1 MTQDRRRRR
10 RTTKSRV
17 GVRRENRKSLS
28 AISSPLKLVL
38 DKEKQDAAEKVKR
51 FFATQTVNDR
61 DTGRPCYKVNTP
73 VKIEGNTYQRGELVP
88 LEAVEA
94 WSTSPD
100 SGEPTAEKDP
110 DAEDFRDSGDPDDT
124 TSNTYRKS

>member
-1 MTQDRRRRR
+1 MT
-10 RTTKSRV
+10 
-17 GVRRENRKSLS
+17 LWLP
-28 AISSPLKLVL
+28 SPIK
-38 DKEKQDAAEKVKR
+38 
-51 FFATQTVNDR
+51 NDR
-61 DTGRPCYKVNTP
+61 DTGRPCYKVNTT
-73 VKIEGNTYQRGELVP
+73 VKIEGNTYLRGELVP

-94 WSTSPD
+94 WSTSAD